1 MFSSLKAF
9 DAFPKVNEDF
19 YARSVSGGVITL
31 GASLIMA
38 ALFFNELGGILW
50 LQPQQSV
57 SATDVPAQAGIYV
70 TTQTVNELSVDLS
83 RGDSLAIHVRS
94 RPLQCGCY

>member
-1 MFSSLKAF
+1 MAHTYTAMFSGLKAL

-38 ALFFNELGGILW
+38 ALFFNELGEVVHCWGRLSQASFLLADGPLPSRDIL
-50 LQPQQSV
+50 V
-57 SATDVPAQAGIYV
+57 ATDC
-70 TTQTVNELSVDLS
+70 E
-83 RGDSLAIHVRS
+83 
-94 RPLQCGCY
+94 

>member
-38 ALFFNELGGILW
+38 ALFLSELGEYFCT
-50 LQPQQSV
+50 
-57 SATDVPAQAGIYV
+57 A
-70 TTQTVNELSVDLS
+70 
-83 RGDSLAIHVRS
+83 HVARCV
-94 RPLQCGCY
+94 QMYAA